1 MRSDSSLAYSSED
14 AAIDKADA
22 KKTLPIYMECLK
34 PSWRLIIVDF
44 FVIGSAIFV
53 KDLGID
59 AVIFG
64 YIIIAVLSYT
74 VDYIQSGNMQSSQI
88 LIFSRSHYEEIAEA
102 ITTIRH
108 RGATLL
114 DSKGWYTKEN
124 GYVVLVVCRKRES
137 SQILKIVRS
146 IDPDAF
152 ISVGAV
158 MGVYGKGFEPLGKI

>member
-1 MRSDSSLAYSSED
+1 M
-14 AAIDKADA
+14 AIIINKYR
-22 KKTLPIYMECLK
+22 TISYGRIVM
-34 PSWRLIIVDF
+34 IVDF